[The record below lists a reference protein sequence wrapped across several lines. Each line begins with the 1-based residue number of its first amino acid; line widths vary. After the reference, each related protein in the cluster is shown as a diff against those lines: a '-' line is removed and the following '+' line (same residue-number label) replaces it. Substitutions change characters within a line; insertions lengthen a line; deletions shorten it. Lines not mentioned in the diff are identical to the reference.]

1 MLNLMYITNRPEI
14 AQIAEDNGVDWI
26 FVDMEFIGKDNRQG
40 GLDTVQNHHT
50 IQDVRNVKAAVK
62 KAKVLVRVNPIHKA
76 MMGAD
81 GTIAYMD
88 SQTEIEQ
95 AIEAGVDI
103 LMLPFFHSVEEVK
116 EFVYLVKTA
125 NNRCERYGNERAKAC
140 LLLETPEAAILLDE
154 ILNVPGIDMIH
165 IGLNDLHLAMGMK
178 FMFQLL
184 SDGIVEQL
192 AKKIKAKRIPFGF
205 GGIASLH
212 GGALPGSYVLKE
224 HYRLGSSMVILG
236 RSFCNTNLITDP
248 EEIRNIFKTGIS
260 EIRELEAEAQLAV
273 DYFSKNRQYVVEI
286 VDKIVE
292 EIKAKQQ

>member
-14 AQIAEDNGVDWI
+14 AQIAEENGVDWI
-26 FVDMEFIGKDNRQG
+26 FVDMEFIGKNNRQG

-50 IQDVRNVKAAVK
+50 IADVRNVKAAVR

-76 MMGAD
+76 MMGTD
-81 GTIAYMD
+81 GSIAYMD
-88 SQTEIEQ
+88 SKTEIGE
-95 AIEAGVDI
+95 AIEAGADI
-103 LMLPFFHSVEEVK
+103 VMLPFFHSVDEVK
-116 EFVYLVKTA
+116 EFVYLVKNA
-125 NNRCERYGNERAKAC
+125 NSQMERYGSNRAKAC

-184 SDGIVEQL
+184 TDGIVEQL
-192 AKKIKAKRIPFGF
+192 TKKIKAKGIPFGF

-224 HYRLGSSMVILG
+224 HYRLGSSMVIVG
-236 RSFCNTNLITDP
+236 RSFCNTNVVTDLD
-248 EEIRNIFKTGIS
+248 EVREIFRKGIS
-260 EIRELEAEAQLAV
+260 EIRQLEVEAQAAL
-273 DYFSKNRQYVVEI
+273 DYFDNNHKDVIEI
-286 VDKIVE
+286 VNNVVNNK
-292 EIKAKQQ
+292 

>member
-1 MLNLMYITNRPEI
+1 MYITNRPEI
-14 AQIAEDNGVDWI
+14 AQIAEENGVDWI

-50 IQDVRNVKAAVK
+50 MEDVRRVKASVK

-76 MMGAD
+76 MMNAD

-88 SQTEIEQ
+88 SKTEIES
-95 AIEAGVDI
+95 AIEAGADI
-103 LMLPFFHSVEEVK
+103 VMLPFFHSVEEVK
-116 EFVYLVKTA
+116 EFVYLVQQA
-125 NNRCERYGNERAKAC
+125 NNQMEHYGNMRAQAC

-154 ILNVPGIDMIH
+154 ILNVLGIDMIH

-184 SDGIVEQL
+184 TDGIVEQL
-192 AKKIKAKRIPFGF
+192 TKKIKAKGIPFGF

-224 HYRLGSSMVILG
+224 HYRLGSSMVIVG
-236 RSFCNTNLITDP
+236 RSFCNTNVVTDL
-248 EEIRNIFKTGIS
+248 EEVRQIFKTGIA
-260 EIRELEAEAQLAV
+260 EIRALEAEAQAAL
-273 DYFSKNRQYVVEI
+273 DYFDKSHSEVVEI
-286 VDKIVE
+286 VKNVIQN
-292 EIKAKQQ
+292 K